1 MENLVV
7 LKRDDLEVLLK
18 QVAATMKAE
27 ATAEPARKLKM
38 NIDEA
43 LIYLNEQ
50 GYPISKSTMYK
61 HTMAGT
67 IPFSRFGERKILFD
81 VNELDQWISKRL
93 TGNDSTGRVDEITN
107 TVAEKARK
115 KGRA

>member
-1 MENLVV
+1 MENLVI
-7 LKRDDLEVLLK
+7 LKRGDLEDLLK
-18 QVAATMKAE
+18 QVAANTKAE
-27 ATAEPARKLKM
+27 AAAESARKLKM

-67 IPFSRFGERKILFD
+67 IPFSRFGERKIIFD
-81 VNELDQWISKRL
+81 LNELDQWISKRL

>member
-18 QVAATMKAE
+18 QIAANMKAE

-50 GYPISKSTMYK
+50 GY
-61 HTMAGT
+61 
-67 IPFSRFGERKILFD
+67 LFQ
-81 VNELDQWISKRL
+81 NQQC
-93 TGNDSTGRVDEITN
+93 TN
-107 TVAEKARK
+107 TQWQAPYHLAGLGSEKSSLT
-115 KGRA
+115 

>member
-1 MENLVV
+1 MENLVI
-7 LKRDDLEVLLK
+7 LKRGDLEDLLK
-18 QVAATMKAE
+18 QVAANTKAE

-67 IPFSRFGERKILFD
+67 IPFSRFGERKIIFD

-93 TGNDSTGRVDEITN
+93 IGNDATGGDEITN

>member
-7 LKRDDLEVLLK
+7 LKRGDLEDLLK
-18 QVAATMKAE
+18 QVAANMKAE
-27 ATAEPARKLKM
+27 AKAEPARKLKM
-38 NIDEA
+38 TLDEA

-50 GYPISKSTMYK
+50 GFPMSKSTMYK
-61 HTMAGT
+61 HTMSGT

-81 VNELDQWISKRL
+81 VDELDQWISKRL
-93 TGNDSTGRVDEITN
+93 IGNDATGGDEITN

>member
-7 LKRDDLEVLLK
+7 LKRGDLEDLLK
-18 QVAATMKAE
+18 QVAANTKAE
-27 ATAEPARKLKM
+27 AAAEPARKLKM

-50 GYPISKSTMYK
+50 GFPMSKSTMYK

-93 TGNDSTGRVDEITN
+93 IGNDATGGGEITN
-107 TVAEKARK
+107 TVAENARK

>member
-18 QVAATMKAE
+18 QVAANMKAE

-93 TGNDSTGRVDEITN
+93 IGNDATGGDEITN
-107 TVAEKARK
+107 TVAENARR

>member
-18 QVAATMKAE
+18 QVAANMKAE
-27 ATAEPARKLKM
+27 ATAEPARNLKM

-50 GYPISKSTMYK
+50 CYPISKSTMYK

-93 TGNDSTGRVDEITN
+93 IGNDATGGDEITN
-107 TVAEKARK
+107 KVAENARK